1 MDSIGFRKCPF
12 TLSDLKIFEGNHVN
26 SSPKRK
32 RDIYYPL
39 LHEDGRSS
47 VQMMTIMDMDSN
59 RLVLDE
65 IVLQDHAYR
74 LENFGEHFFL
84 PQNGKYI

>member
-1 MDSIGFRKCPF
+1 MKVELIKLFDRTLKDRLDSTGFRKCPF

-59 RLVLDE
+59 RLVLNE
-65 IVLQDHAYR
+65 IVLQDHASS
-74 LENFGEHFFL
+74 
-84 PQNGKYI
+84 